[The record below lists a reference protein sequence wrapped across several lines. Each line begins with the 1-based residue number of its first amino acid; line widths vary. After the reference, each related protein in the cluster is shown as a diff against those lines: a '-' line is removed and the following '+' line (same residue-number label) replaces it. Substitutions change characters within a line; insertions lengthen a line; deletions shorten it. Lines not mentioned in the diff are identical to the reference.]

1 MAKIRGTRR
10 GSRVAPG
17 SPRTRSAIRTG
28 GVQLLGDLPDPTRRR
43 RGTLPNLL
51 GPAAVGTE
59 RRPSTAPLPDGSYTP
74 VMDAPAP
81 GGVLNTA
88 REKAALRRRLEGI
101 LHLGRLV
108 PPPVS
113 LAKRRP
119 YIEQESETS
128 ESSEEGGEPVEGDE
142 DEDGDDID
150 DALIDDVFDDMDLG
164 EHVLSLPHE
173 MDGAGVDVGAVG
185 PPLSF
190 PSPNRLPPL
199 QMRGAGVPGGGGE
212 LPTPRRPAPPVPPRN
227 LGARNKDTNP
237 LNRSERVGM
246 DIPPTDLAVLPN
258 SAPPRLTE
266 VSGIERIEGTA
277 EDRSRTERSR
287 IEVLNRDR
295 ANFSWENPPGLPRE
309 SSHSRSRV
317 GIDSMRDRER
327 DRENDRGRS
336 RTRSSRRDIDAAHV
350 EELRQEL
357 DRLTKLSGLELDQDL
372 TPGLHQMFKHLVKPI
387 AVLNDP
393 DKRELDEERERVVE
407 HIAEITPNNVRQ
419 ALNASLLATEEG
431 LREYVLEAVMDI
443 RERSRLELD
452 EVRNSFHHE
461 RKLLKTRLERLEE
474 NEKLTNRITT
484 EKKDSITPNASYPVV
499 GAEEDL
505 VRKGNLVLTA
515 SMKVVEKKV
524 TFDKEPYNYI
534 LHLCLESNKVAISHK
549 LNQPQQRA
557 MILSHIPSSEPE
569 YSYLDS
575 EPTLSGIF
583 AIVSVMS
590 NRILTISEIEKR
602 INAWTLDN
610 SSDNTLYKSVTTLID
625 LLRRS
630 LEHGNGHEP
639 IKNPEL
645 FRQAI
650 TRIQRDKLP
659 KIVYDN
665 LNEARIRIRD
675 TDSIPE
681 LTRTIV
687 GALNRYIGMKTPKS
701 TTVPTSHKVATVAP
715 VQKVYALEYHPK
727 ITNAPA
733 KPSPPTQTNSGGGKG
748 GVAGKKDWKDKKPQ
762 AAPSKP
768 PANVTAPKKT
778 ADTQGTPKKPFKK
791 FHFLKAWPAD
801 KPYLS
806 KNGNKLSAE
815 CEKYFEGFCFR
826 CGHNSHTYDKC
837 RVYTDKTV
845 CLSLC
850 KSCMQGFHETCRRKW
865 VQGETMAKQ
874 IQAMQYMYP
883 FNPYQMQNSPYM
895 VMGPGGN
902 ESEVEN

>member
-1 MAKIRGTRR
+1 
-10 GSRVAPG
+10 
-17 SPRTRSAIRTG
+17 
-28 GVQLLGDLPDPTRRR
+28 
-43 RGTLPNLL
+43 
-51 GPAAVGTE
+51 
-59 RRPSTAPLPDGSYTP
+59 
-74 VMDAPAP
+74 MDAPAP

-128 ESSEEGGEPVEGDE
+128 ESSEEGGEQREGDE
-142 DEDGDDID
+142 DGDGEDVE

-164 EHVLSLPHE
+164 AHVLSLPHE

-212 LPTPRRPAPPVPPRN
+212 LPTPRRPAPPIPPRN
-227 LGARNKDTNP
+227 LGPNP
-237 LNRSERVGM
+237 LNRSERVGR
-246 DIPPTDLAVLPN
+246 DIPPENLAVLPG

-266 VSGIERIEGTA
+266 VSGVERIEGTA

-317 GIDSMRDRER
+317 GIDSVRDRER

-484 EKKDSITPNASYPVV
+484 EKKDSITPNASYPVE

-505 VRKGNLVLTA
+505 VRKGNLVLTLTKNRK
-515 SMKVVEKKV
+515 SFPHCVL
-524 TFDKEPYNYI
+524 
-534 LHLCLESNKVAISHK
+534 LHLPIL
-549 LNQPQQRA
+549 QQ
-557 MILSHIPSSEPE
+557 
-569 YSYLDS
+569 
-575 EPTLSGIF
+575 
-583 AIVSVMS
+583 VM
-590 NRILTISEIEKR
+590 
-602 INAWTLDN
+602 
-610 SSDNTLYKSVTTLID
+610 
-625 LLRRS
+625 
-630 LEHGNGHEP
+630 
-639 IKNPEL
+639 
-645 FRQAI
+645 
-650 TRIQRDKLP
+650 
-659 KIVYDN
+659 
-665 LNEARIRIRD
+665 
-675 TDSIPE
+675 
-681 LTRTIV
+681 
-687 GALNRYIGMKTPKS
+687 
-701 TTVPTSHKVATVAP
+701 
-715 VQKVYALEYHPK
+715 
-727 ITNAPA
+727 
-733 KPSPPTQTNSGGGKG
+733 
-748 GVAGKKDWKDKKPQ
+748 
-762 AAPSKP
+762 
-768 PANVTAPKKT
+768 
-778 ADTQGTPKKPFKK
+778 
-791 FHFLKAWPAD
+791 
-801 KPYLS
+801 
-806 KNGNKLSAE
+806 
-815 CEKYFEGFCFR
+815 
-826 CGHNSHTYDKC
+826 
-837 RVYTDKTV
+837 
-845 CLSLC
+845 
-850 KSCMQGFHETCRRKW
+850 
-865 VQGETMAKQ
+865 
-874 IQAMQYMYP
+874 
-883 FNPYQMQNSPYM
+883 
-895 VMGPGGN
+895 
-902 ESEVEN
+902 

>member
-1 MAKIRGTRR
+1 MYADG
-10 GSRVAPG
+10 
-17 SPRTRSAIRTG
+17 
-28 GVQLLGDLPDPTRRR
+28 
-43 RGTLPNLL
+43 
-51 GPAAVGTE
+51 
-59 RRPSTAPLPDGSYTP
+59 RRPSTP
-74 VMDAPAP
+74 
-81 GGVLNTA
+81 
-88 REKAALRRRLEGI
+88 RRRI
-101 LHLGRLV
+101 QIPH
-108 PPPVS
+108 
-113 LAKRRP
+113 RP
-119 YIEQESETS
+119 S
-128 ESSEEGGEPVEGDE
+128 
-142 DEDGDDID
+142 
-150 DALIDDVFDDMDLG
+150 
-164 EHVLSLPHE
+164 
-173 MDGAGVDVGAVG
+173 
-185 PPLSF
+185 PPLT
-190 PSPNRLPPL
+190 
-199 QMRGAGVPGGGGE
+199 M
-212 LPTPRRPAPPVPPRN
+212 TW
-227 LGARNKDTNP
+227 GARQQ
-237 LNRSERVGM
+237 
-246 DIPPTDLAVLPN
+246 
-258 SAPPRLTE
+258 
-266 VSGIERIEGTA
+266 
-277 EDRSRTERSR
+277 
-287 IEVLNRDR
+287 
-295 ANFSWENPPGLPRE
+295 WE
-309 SSHSRSRV
+309 
-317 GIDSMRDRER
+317 
-327 DRENDRGRS
+327 
-336 RTRSSRRDIDAAHV
+336 
-350 EELRQEL
+350 Q
-357 DRLTKLSGLELDQDL
+357 
-372 TPGLHQMFKHLVKPI
+372 
-387 AVLNDP
+387 
-393 DKRELDEERERVVE
+393 

-461 RKLLKTRLERLEE
+461 RKLLKSRLERLEE

-681 LTRTIV
+681 LN
-687 GALNRYIGMKTPKS
+687 L
-701 TTVPTSHKVATVAP
+701 
-715 VQKVYALEYHPK
+715 
-727 ITNAPA
+727 
-733 KPSPPTQTNSGGGKG
+733 
-748 GVAGKKDWKDKKPQ
+748 
-762 AAPSKP
+762 
-768 PANVTAPKKT
+768 
-778 ADTQGTPKKPFKK
+778 
-791 FHFLKAWPAD
+791 
-801 KPYLS
+801 
-806 KNGNKLSAE
+806 
-815 CEKYFEGFCFR
+815 
-826 CGHNSHTYDKC
+826 
-837 RVYTDKTV
+837 
-845 CLSLC
+845 
-850 KSCMQGFHETCRRKW
+850 
-865 VQGETMAKQ
+865 
-874 IQAMQYMYP
+874 
-883 FNPYQMQNSPYM
+883 
-895 VMGPGGN
+895 
-902 ESEVEN
+902 